1 MKDVLFQVTYGS
13 RLYGTNTP
21 TSDTDLKSVFLPAI
35 DDLLLGRKLG
45 TSKTRVHSDG
55 SPVPDKSSMPDNGV
69 EHEYFPLQTFVRDFV
84 QGQTY
89 ALEMAWA
96 VLANG
101 PDGHTLQAAREY
113 ELMVELVEKF
123 GNREVYSMVS
133 FAMKQTFDYVK
144 RGERL
149 EQARKLLDVL
159 EFWSATL
166 DDLENMD
173 PGSYMKKRLDTVLP
187 EGEKLLHTVAREAG
201 LELGTSVNNNHTFE
215 TLKLNGREYLET
227 TDLKQLEL
235 AVSKLV
241 SEYGERTNR
250 AAKEVVDYKSLS
262 HAVRVYEQALELLDT
277 GKLTFPRPNANYL
290 RSVKQG
296 LVPLE
301 EVKARLLELD
311 EEVLAKQESS
321 TQRRK
326 TPELV
331 AASEEWLLKKLRQ
344 LYLLD

>member
-101 PDGHTLQAAREY
+101 PDGHTLQAAREH

-123 GNREVYSMVS
+123 GNCSVYSMVS

-149 EQARKLLDVL
+149 EQARELLDVL
-159 EFWSATL
+159 NVCMEMFDCL
-166 DDLENMD
+166 DAMD
-173 PGSYMKKRLDTVLP
+173 PGSYLNPRLDTVLP
-187 EGEKLLHTVAREAG
+187 DGEKLLHKLSRETN
-201 LELGTSVNNNHTFE
+201 LELGTSVNNNRAFE

-227 TDLKQLEL
+227 TAVSHLVL
-235 AVSKLV
+235 AVQKLV

-277 GKLTFPRPNANYL
+277 GRLTFPRPNADYL

-331 AASEEWLLKKLRQ
+331 EASEEWLLTKLRQ

>member
-13 RLYGTNTP
+13 RLYGTDTP

-96 VLANG
+96 VVGDG
-101 PDGHTLQAAREY
+101 PCAPDEQSGREY
-113 ELMVELVEKF
+113 DMMVELVEKF
-123 GNREVYSMVS
+123 GNCSVYSMVS

-149 EQARKLLDVL
+149 EQARKLLESLNEWTD
-159 EFWSATL
+159 TL
-166 DDLENMD
+166 IDFAADNVGYVN
-173 PGSYMKKRLDTVLP
+173 PRLDTVLP
-187 EGEKLLHTVAREAG
+187 DGEKLLHVVAREAG
-201 LELGTSVNNNHTFE
+201 LELGTSVNNNRTFE

-227 TDLKQLEL
+227 TGVEHLRS
-235 AVSKLV
+235 AVMRLI

-277 GKLTFPRPNANYL
+277 GRLTFPRPNADYL

-331 AASEEWLLKKLRQ
+331 EASEEWLLTKLRQ